1 MAAEKL
7 LTEAACKAAKPKSGI
22 YYINDGAGLRMRI
35 RPDGSRTWIFRYR
48 LGGKEMS
55 TGLGPYPTIT
65 LQIARAKA
73 LEARAIASKGTNP
86 SVERKLAKAEQTSKS
101 GNTFGVISQE
111 WINHNKSDWSA
122 SHLERNEFL
131 LKRYVLDFLEFNNYL
146 FQNTL
151 VQGVI

>member
-22 YYINDGAGLRMRI
+22 YYLNDGAGLRMRI

-55 TGLGPYPTIT
+55 TGLGPYPAIT

-73 LEARAIASKGTNP
+73 LEARSIATKGINP
-86 SVERKLAKAEQTSKS
+86 SVEKRSQKPSKHLRAKIHLAQSHKNGLTIIKAT
-101 GNTFGVISQE
+101 GAPPI
-111 WINHNKSDWSA
+111 
-122 SHLERNEFL
+122 
-131 LKRYVLDFLEFNNYL
+131 
-146 FQNTL
+146 
-151 VQGVI
+151 